1 MKDNPISK
9 FVRGRLDLPANWR
22 VYQVESV
29 KNFTAVKLTGSLVR
43 PVDSVYEPHIK
54 RDFEWIKPAMGKAQV
69 TISNEEYDQI
79 FKNQNDGEIDES

>member
-1 MKDNPISK
+1 VKDNPLSK
-9 FVRGRLDLPANWR
+9 FVRDRLNLPDNWR

-43 PVDSVYEPHIK
+43 PVDPVYEPHIK
-54 RDFEWIKPAMGKAQV
+54 RDFEWIKPVIGKAHV

-79 FKNQNDGEIDES
+79 FKKQNDGGNE